1 MEYQRTPRVDDT
13 KPVKHLVS
21 LTKDVGSKYKK
32 HRSSAD
38 NCSTVF
44 PMMKD
49 IYDRKFNELDFS
61 QNLAI
66 RPKLEIQWYHYHL
79 SDDTKNDGVFVDPV
93 LRDLIINYNISNENL
108 WVQSD
113 NASSQY
119 KNKHSFGR
127 LQSLADEFNLR
138 IIRNYGVA
146 GHGREAIDDTIEI
159 LE

>member
-1 MEYQRTPRVDDT
+1 
-13 KPVKHLVS
+13 
-21 LTKDVGSKYKK
+21 
-32 HRSSAD
+32 
-38 NCSTVF
+38 
-44 PMMKD
+44 MKD
-49 IYDRKFNELDFS
+49 ICDGKFIELDFS

-79 SDDTKNDGVFVDPV
+79 SDDTKNDGVFVDPA

-138 IIRNYGVA
+138 IIRSYGAA
-146 GHGREAIDDTIEI
+146 GHGREAIDDTIEV